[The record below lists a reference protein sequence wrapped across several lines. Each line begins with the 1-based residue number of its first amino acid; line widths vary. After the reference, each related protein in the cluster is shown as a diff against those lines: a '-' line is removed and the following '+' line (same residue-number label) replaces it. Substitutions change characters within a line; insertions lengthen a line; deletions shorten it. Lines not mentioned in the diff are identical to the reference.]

1 MIHDLRRQ
9 LHHGD
14 HPLTHLD
21 PRVKLVTGL
30 ILLGLVLASRDAT
43 FPLLIAGVGV
53 GLALRLGVPPRLLA
67 LRFSQPLLIA
77 ALVLLLKL
85 FSGGGEVLFTLD
97 LGLFELVGHRD
108 GLAAG
113 GLIAARIAGAVTTVT
128 VIGFTTPFTEL
139 MAAIAWLRVP
149 RAFIEITLFAWR
161 WLFVLF
167 DDALVVY
174 GAQKNRLGYS
184 GWRRGLSSF
193 GTLAGTLV
201 IKACDS
207 SQTLT
212 TAMVQRGYDG
222 TLPLLLHQ
230 PLRLREVAGS
240 VVFLAAVVMI
250 WSV

>member
-1 MIHDLRRQ
+1 MSHDLRRQ

-14 HPLTHLD
+14 HPLIRLD

-30 ILLGLVLASRDAT
+30 LLLGLVLASRGAT
-43 FPLLIAGVGV
+43 FPLLIAGGGV
-53 GLALRLGVPPRLLA
+53 GLALHLGVRPRLLA

-97 LGLFELVGHRD
+97 PGFVQLTGYRD

-113 GLIAARIAGAVTTVT
+113 VAIAARICGAVTVAAL
-128 VIGFTTPFTEL
+128 IGFTTPFTEL
-139 MAAIAWLRVP
+139 MAALAWLRVP
-149 RAFIEITLFAWR
+149 RPFVEITLFAWR

-174 GAQKNRLGYS
+174 SAQKNRLGYS

-222 TLPLLLHQ
+222 TLPLLRHQ

-240 VVFLAAVVMI
+240 VVFLSAVAVV

>member
-14 HPLTHLD
+14 HPLTRLD
-21 PRVKLVTGL
+21 PRIKLVTGL
-30 ILLGLVLASRDAT
+30 VLLGLILASRGAV
-43 FPLLIAGVGV
+43 FPLLLAGAGC
-53 GLALRLGVPPRLLA
+53 LLCLRLGVRLRQLA
-67 LRFSQPLLIA
+67 LRFAQPLFIA
-77 ALVLLLKL
+77 GMVLLLKL
-85 FSGGGEVLFTLD
+85 FFSGSEPLFTLD
-97 LGLFELVGHRD
+97 VGGWQLIGHRD

-113 GLIAARIAGAVTTVT
+113 GLIAGRIFGAVTVVA
-128 VIGFTTPFTEL
+128 VIGYTTPFTEL
-139 MAAIAWLRVP
+139 MAALAWLRVP
-149 RAFIEITLFAWR
+149 RAFIEISLFAWR

-174 GAQKNRLGYS
+174 SAQKNRLGYS
-184 GWRRGLSSF
+184 GWRRGLRSF

-201 IKACDS
+201 IKACDN

-222 TLPLLLHQ
+222 SLPLLRHE
-230 PLRLREVAGS
+230 PLRLRELAGPAIFLVVVAM
-240 VVFLAAVVMI
+240 V